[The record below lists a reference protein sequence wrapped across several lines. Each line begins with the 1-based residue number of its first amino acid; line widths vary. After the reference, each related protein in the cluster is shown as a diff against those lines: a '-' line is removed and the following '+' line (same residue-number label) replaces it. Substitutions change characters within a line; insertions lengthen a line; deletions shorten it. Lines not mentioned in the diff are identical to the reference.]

1 VVGLKKVIEEMAG
14 KIASLDQRIADL
26 SVEKENLM
34 RKLLKWEPLELQ
46 NLTPEKIQVVV
57 QEKANTK
64 DTLCEGTGSLEE
76 DICKLKSLLI
86 VKLKEYKAFGAL
98 EKVNES
104 VNKRL
109 RSNSCEEHKES
120 KSEVDKQ
127 RKKSEDRDYNLNLG
141 EIEELLRIVECP
153 FKTQVKTIQELLD
166 ENKVRIAGLEKK
178 ERILEKIM
186 NTSVF
191 IPYKSS
197 SNVLAVPIL
206 SYLLKE

>member
-1 VVGLKKVIEEMAG
+1 MVGLKKVIEEMAG